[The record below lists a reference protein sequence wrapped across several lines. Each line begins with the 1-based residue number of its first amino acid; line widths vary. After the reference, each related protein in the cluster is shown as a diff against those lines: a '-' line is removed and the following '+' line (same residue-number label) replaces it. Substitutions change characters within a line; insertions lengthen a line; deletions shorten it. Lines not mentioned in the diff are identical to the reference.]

1 MLLRQLLLVLY
12 VVIIISVWLCSWNDR
27 IDFIMLAGLVN
38 FLSVLF
44 NLNLNLNC
52 MYIAGTV
59 LGLYE
64 DSRYKSEWKKVHL
77 KQVDLI
83 GLGSGPEVD
92 QKLHHGNHL
101 SLGVMLARDLVNSPA
116 NVLTP
121 GQYSSQ

>member
-1 MLLRQLLLVLY
+1 
-12 VVIIISVWLCSWNDR
+12 
-27 IDFIMLAGLVN
+27 MLAGLVN

-44 NLNLNLNC
+44 NLNLNLYC
-52 MYIAGTV
+52 VYIAGTV

-101 SLGVMLARDLVNSPA
+101 SSGVMLARDLVNSPA

-121 GQYSSQ
+121 GQYSTDYSVELASIFSKH